1 MKSWQRVALAMFSV
15 GWGANQF
22 APILIAYRDELG
34 MSAQTRAFLFGVY
47 ALGLI
52 PALLLGGAASDR
64 WGRRALV
71 LPAVL
76 VSPLASV
83 LLIVEHDSVTGL
95 AVARLLAGVCS
106 GVVFSAASAW
116 VSELSDGEAPGT
128 GARRA
133 AVSLSAGFGVG
144 PLVAGLV
151 AQVAPD
157 PLTISYVPHLVLG
170 VIAVVLLVPAP
181 GPRPVH
187 AVRRPLL
194 RVPAVTRGR
203 RFLLVVAPVAPWVF
217 GSAAISVAFLPGEIG
232 GAQGGELAFAG
243 VLTGVTLGTGV
254 LVQPLARRLDDR
266 RGLLAG
272 QVGLLAVAVA
282 VGLGVLALTDDN
294 RWLLLLAAP
303 VFGAGYGCCLVSGLR
318 ETERLSAPD
327 ERGATVAVYYALTYL
342 GFVAPYLLGAI
353 SGIGAGPRGAM
364 LTAGV
369 AVVLSL
375 VVVSLAARLRRP
387 GALRGVG
394 A

>member
-1 MKSWQRVALAMFSV
+1 MVSWQRVTLAMFSV

-22 APILIAYRDELG
+22 APLLIAYRDELD
-34 MSAQTRAFLFGVY
+34 MSTQTRAFLFGVY

-76 VSPLASV
+76 ASPLATV
-83 LLIVEHDSVTGL
+83 LLIVQHESVPGL

-116 VSELSDGEAPGT
+116 VSELSEGEAPGT
-128 GARRA
+128 AARRA
-133 AVSLSAGFGVG
+133 AVALSAGFGVG
-144 PLVAGLV
+144 PLVSGLV
-151 AQVAPD
+151 AEVVPD
-157 PLTISYVPHLVLG
+157 PLTLSYVPHVVLGALALVL
-170 VIAVVLLVPAP
+170 LLPVP

-194 RVPAVTRGR
+194 RVPTVTRSR

-217 GSAAISVAFLPGEIG
+217 GSAAISVAFLPGEITG
-232 GAQGGELAFAG
+232 SSSGELAFAG

-272 QVGLLAVAVA
+272 QVGLIAAA
-282 VGLGVLALTDDN
+282 AAIGLGVLALSADS
-294 RWLLLLAAP
+294 RWLLMLAAP
-303 VFGAGYGCCLVSGLR
+303 VFGAAYGCCLVSGLR
-318 ETERLSAPD
+318 ETERLSLLD

-342 GFVAPYLLGAI
+342 GFAAPYALGALAGG
-353 SGIGAGPRGAM
+353 GIGARGAM
-364 LTAGV
+364 LAAGA
-369 AVVLSL
+369 AVLVCL
-375 VVVSLAARLRRP
+375 VVVTLSASVRRP
-387 GALRGVG
+387 VDVSGSTT
-394 A
+394 